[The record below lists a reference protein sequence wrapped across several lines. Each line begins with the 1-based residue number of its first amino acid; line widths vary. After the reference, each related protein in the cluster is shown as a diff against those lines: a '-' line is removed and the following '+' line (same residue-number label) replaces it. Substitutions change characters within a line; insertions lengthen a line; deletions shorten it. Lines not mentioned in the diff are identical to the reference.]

1 MRLQKHMT
9 KKKDIF
15 DLILERTYIRF
26 EKGEVSAVQFDQIV
40 NRMYWRSGYMKDIPS
55 QALQQITERVKNA
68 YTLFHENRKLGKK
81 SSPPG
86 FKSTRR
92 YSSFTLKEKAG
103 WKYIETESVP
113 HELSNKTKFKDNA
126 ITINGTKYRFHK
138 TQSVEGKIKTINI
151 KRDGMGGFYICFC
164 TNLSEAPVM
173 TGIDFESCKK
183 AKAIDFGLKDF
194 LVFDDGLKISSPQ
207 FLSQSIQEL
216 RILSRRH
223 SRKVKGSK
231 NREISR
237 LALARLQERIAN
249 QRLNWARKTAHRICK
264 SYGGVHGSI
273 FIEDLNLGGM
283 KKLWGRKVS
292 DIAYGQF
299 VDELTWIAKTYGVEV
314 VKINRFEKSTGV
326 CSQTGFV
333 RKLELS
339 DRHWDCEC
347 GSTHDRDVESAKV
360 ILKVGLGLQ
369 NNVARETARRPARES
384 RQASRS
390 NDRSPKKPLPLSIGS

>member
-55 QALQQITERVKNA
+55 QALQQITERVRNA

-81 SSPPG
+81 SSPPK
-86 FKSTRR
+86 FKSSRR
-92 YSSFTLKEKAG
+92 YLSFTLKEKAG

-326 CSQTGFV
+326 CRQTGFV

-369 NNVARETARRPARES
+369 
-384 RQASRS
+384 RQRH
-390 NDRSPKKPLPLSIGS
+390 